1 MAGSKTGLNNPSV
14 ESVLKT
20 LQKPARTTDP
30 VDELIRKSYDKRVA
44 QGQDSLA
51 AQHAIIR
58 ATGLTLHRVDSAL
71 WPRALDDHPA

>member
-30 VDELIRKSYDKRVA
+30 IDTLIRKAYDKRVA
-44 QGQDSLA
+44 QGQDSLE
-51 AQHAIIR
+51 AQHAIVR
-58 ATGLTLHRVDSAL
+58 TTGLTLHRVDLAL
-71 WPRALDDHPA
+71 RSLDYPT